1 MRVVPLHIREQIIE
15 LGFQGHTRWGVCA
28 NSKQARPVVIGDFHI
43 YISFKARSVYRKG
56 ILPPKNVENTKHPS
70 AHTSYRACT
79 VNEKGCIS
87 IGVNSGY
94 RSELSTFLETCV
106 PYPPDMFFTD
116 FNAWKIEYEP
126 CYPTPIERVE
136 QGIQVVIKHMK
147 HMQRVLDAHLLYWD
161 IEGRPPIRQLSIE
174 EVLAEYD
181 TSGR

>member
-1 MRVVPLHIREQIIE
+1 MRIVPLRIQEQIIE
-15 LGFQGHTRWGVCA
+15 LGFQGHTRWGVYA
-28 NSKQARPVVIGDFHI
+28 NSKQSRPVVIGDFHI
-43 YISFKARSVYRKG
+43 FISFKARPVHHKR
-56 ILPPKNVENTKHPS
+56 IIPPKDVENTKYPS
-70 AHTSYRACT
+70 AYTSYRACT

-87 IGVNSGY
+87 LIN
-94 RSELSTFLETCV
+94 RLNISTVLETCV

-136 QGIQVVIKHMK
+136 QGIQVVINHMK

-161 IEGRPPIRQLSIE
+161 MEGRPPIRQLSIE